1 MPHGQ
6 QFLWEFRAA
15 NSELIDLWH
24 VRGAI
29 RHEDQGI
36 ELIHVTDEEFEA
48 SIAAVRQRRDRLIR
62 MRAKMDQANKEA
74 RRKLSE

>member
-1 MPHGQ
+1 LPHGQ

-48 SIAAVRQRRDRLIR
+48 SMAVLREHGIEVEIVPGVTAAV
-62 MRAKMDQANKEA
+62 AA
-74 RRKLSE
+74 SFC